1 MEFELKNIKELES
14 LMVPHI
20 ALTTFKYRAKASA
33 LLKKIKS
40 DITIDQF
47 IILKLL
53 SLNSPLSQQQVADLL
68 YKDKSN
74 LSRMVNSLE
83 EKGCIKRT
91 LDIKNNRAVKML
103 CITKKGLKLVE
114 KISILAIRIHKNS
127 MRGISEK
134 EFTLIKQVMGKIRN
148 NLDKELELEEIKDIV
163 L

>member
-1 MEFELKNIKELES
+1 MEFDLKNIKELEN

-53 SLNSPLSQQQVADLL
+53 SAHGPLSQQQVAEML

-74 LSRMVNSLE
+74 LSRMVYSLE
-83 EKGCIKRT
+83 EKGCIGRK
-91 LDIKNNRAVKML
+91 LDIKNNRAVKVL
-103 CITKKGLKLVE
+103 HITKKGLALVE
-114 KISILAIRIHKNS
+114 KLSVLAVKIHKNS
-127 MRGISEK
+127 MKGISGK
-134 EFTLIKQVMGKIRN
+134 EFELIKQIMHRIRT
-148 NLDKELELEEIKDIV
+148 NLDRELEFSEIKDIA